1 MYYKN
6 KGLIDVDDQNIKIN
20 NDDVNLIEID
30 TIKENSGF
38 PYETIGKSA
47 VLTIYDKDD
56 ENKHLYILVDDTSR
70 EYYLRHEVS
79 FNIKECKFI
88 LASNQ
93 VLDKWWQSIALED
106 DPDTS
111 YSDIT
116 TIITNIAPRY
126 NPDEVNRLV
135 DALAH
140 KDEHVHYFKRHG
152 ANNVVPNIHQYH
164 QFPRINMADSVIRM
178 TVSGGRN
185 SNTDYRIWYHNWQG
199 GWEDAIVM
207 AAYRNGWTTEM
218 RFGNYSDW
226 DAEDVEF
233 QHGRD
238 RIFVRH
244 RENGGIRDREVLM
257 NTDMLWKYL
266 GGMGTGGTVG
276 IPGQA
281 VDVMIVPRFISRLD
295 INSLRPV
302 GDTRHSLSTNAKTVF
317 IGRFFDFDLPC
328 FYVPA
333 GLDYG
338 LHGTS
343 YSLTSRSNRQLT
355 FGTGNLSH
363 DPGNGVMYW
372 NSEIDTSRSYPW
384 HHYEVW
390 WR

>member
-1 MYYKN
+1 
-6 KGLIDVDDQNIKIN
+6 
-20 NDDVNLIEID
+20 
-30 TIKENSGF
+30 
-38 PYETIGKSA
+38 
-47 VLTIYDKDD
+47 
-56 ENKHLYILVDDTSR
+56 
-70 EYYLRHEVS
+70 
-79 FNIKECKFI
+79 
-88 LASNQ
+88 
-93 VLDKWWQSIALED
+93 
-106 DPDTS
+106 
-111 YSDIT
+111 
-116 TIITNIAPRY
+116 
-126 NPDEVNRLV
+126 
-135 DALAH
+135 
-140 KDEHVHYFKRHG
+140 
-152 ANNVVPNIHQYH
+152 
-164 QFPRINMADSVIRM
+164 
-178 TVSGGRN
+178 
-185 SNTDYRIWYHNWQG
+185 
-199 GWEDAIVM
+199 
-207 AAYRNGWTTEM
+207 
-218 RFGNYSDW
+218 
-226 DAEDVEF
+226 
-233 QHGRD
+233 
-238 RIFVRH
+238 
-244 RENGGIRDREVLM
+244 M

-281 VDVMIVPRFISRLD
+281 VDVMVVPRFISRLD

-343 YSLTSRSNRQLT
+343 YSLISRSNRQLT